1 MIGDNPVND
10 IRGAREQMNA
20 STIQK
25 IHEDT
30 PLGSEANAPD
40 AAFTEYSQLRRFLT
54 ELSAQRR

>member
-25 IHEDT
+25 IHKDT
-30 PLGSEANAPD
+30 PLGTGSNAPD
-40 AAFTEYSQLRRFLT
+40 AAFTKYSQLRRFLM
-54 ELSAQRR
+54 ELSALRG